1 MYEDEIIKEV
11 WRNREAYA
19 KRHGHS
25 LRKIVADL
33 KKRQQKPFSRLV
45 DRRRG
50 KKGSG
55 GTPCVD
61 APART
66 K

>member
-45 DRRRG
+45 DRRRS
-50 KKGSG
+50 KTV
-55 GTPCVD
+55 TPKLSRRRE
-61 APART
+61 PA
-66 K
+66 KAK